1 MLFEKFTETIFLKE
15 SNSLQ
20 DMVDALTKL
29 LEEYPDNEDI
39 KEELFIA
46 KKGLAGEKEIAY
58 QLKKSNVGMYVLHD
72 INIEYEDL
80 KAQIDYVIITKAYI
94 YFLECKNLF
103 GNITVNEKGDF
114 IREYSY
120 YNHKVRKG
128 IYSPYRQVEAQR
140 DVYKKIWNNHFSK
153 NKFINAIKRMM
164 AEDQFKRWH
173 RVLVVAANNETILNT
188 NRAPKDMKY
197 NIIKADALIRK
208 LEQDIEKTNK
218 DYFDSKKTMED
229 RANLVLK
236 YNIDKNIDYYDYYK
250 NKFIKEESIEINIGA
265 KENNAVNIIE
275 TDLIVEK
282 TLSDEEIK
290 DKMIEFRKLRSN
302 FLNIPA
308 YYIFTNE
315 ELDKII
321 EIKPKT
327 IDELSIIL
335 NEYKIE
341 NHGKQIV
348 EELNKYF

>member
-1 MLFEKFTETIFLKE
+1 MLFERFTETIFLKE

-29 LEEYPDNEDI
+29 SEEYPNNEDI

-140 DVYKKIWNNHFSK
+140 DVFKKIWNIKLSK
-153 NKFINAIKRMM
+153 NKFINALKRLMG
-164 AEDQFKRWH
+164 EDQFKRWH

-218 DYFDSKKTMED
+218 DYFDSRKTMED
-229 RANLVLK
+229 RANFFLK
-236 YNIDKNIDYYDYYK
+236 INIDKNKDYYEFYK
-250 NKFIKEESIEINIGA
+250 DKYVKRNNLETSEEISDEL
-265 KENNAVNIIE
+265 KENIIINEENNIIN
-275 TDLIVEK
+275 
-282 TLSDEEIK
+282 DEEIK
-290 DKMIEFRKLRSN
+290 NKLINFRKFRSD

-321 EIKPKT
+321 ELKPKT
-327 IDELSIIL
+327 VEELSNIL
-335 NEYKIE
+335 NEIKIK
-341 NHGKQIV
+341 NHGKEII
-348 EELNKYF
+348 EELNKIF